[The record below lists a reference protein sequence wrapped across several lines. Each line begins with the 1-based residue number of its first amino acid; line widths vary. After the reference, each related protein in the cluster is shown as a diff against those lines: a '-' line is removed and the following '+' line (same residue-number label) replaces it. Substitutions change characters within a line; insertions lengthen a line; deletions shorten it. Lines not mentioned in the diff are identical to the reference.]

1 MSEKEKKIVKKQF
14 LKYKKLLIQS
24 LGNKAMDNITINRV
38 CSKMFKNKW
47 SGCHSVDDVPL
58 KKYDDIHYMIV
69 NTDTKKQSGHHW
81 VAVLIKQ
88 HKCYIWDSY
97 ARNINKILKILT
109 YKLRN
114 KNFHVID
121 CNFDGSNQYSKSE
134 VCGQLCIAWLL
145 TYDEF
150 GAEKACLV

>member
-1 MSEKEKKIVKKQF
+1 MEKEKKIIKKQF

-24 LGNKAMDNITINRV
+24 LGNKAMDNITLNRV
-38 CSKMFKNKW
+38 CSSLFKSRW
-47 SGCHSVDDVPL
+47 IGCYAVDEVPL
-58 KKYDDIHYMIV
+58 RNYDDIHYMIV
-69 NTDTKKQSGHHW
+69 NTDTKKQSGHQW

-97 ARNINKILKILT
+97 ARNSNKILKILT
-109 YKLRN
+109 YRLRN

-121 CNFDGSNQYSKSE
+121 SNFDGANQKGLSE
-134 VCGQLCIAWLL
+134 VCGQLCISFLL

-150 GAEKACLV
+150 GESACLV